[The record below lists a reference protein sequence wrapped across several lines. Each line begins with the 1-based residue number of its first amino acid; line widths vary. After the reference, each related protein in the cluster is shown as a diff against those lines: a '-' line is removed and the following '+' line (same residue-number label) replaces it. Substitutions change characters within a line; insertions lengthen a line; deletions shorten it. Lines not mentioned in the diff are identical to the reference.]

1 VDPVTTQVSIES
13 DPLPTIL
20 QGIPLDL
27 RDVRVDVNRDHFTQ
41 NPTSCEP
48 ARVQGSFTSVSGQRA
63 TGSQRF
69 QITNCAA
76 LAFKPRLALQL
87 HGPTHRAAHPS
98 LRAVLRAR
106 PGEANI
112 GKASVLLPRTELLEN
127 AHIRTVCTRVQYNAG
142 GGGGAGCPAGSVYG
156 YAKAW
161 SPLLDQPLQGPVYLR
176 SNGGERLLP
185 DLVAS
190 LGGQIHIDLVGYI
203 DAVKARIRNR
213 FATVP
218 DAPVSKFEL
227 TMQGGRKGLL
237 ANNVNLCR
245 AKPRARAS
253 FEGQNGKVHDINP
266 LVKVDCGGG
275 KRGRHGR

>member
-1 VDPVTTQVSIES
+1 
-13 DPLPTIL
+13 
-20 QGIPLDL
+20 
-27 RDVRVDVNRDHFTQ
+27 
-41 NPTSCEP
+41 
-48 ARVQGSFTSVSGQRA
+48 
-63 TGSQRF
+63 
-69 QITNCAA
+69 
-76 LAFKPRLALQL
+76 
-87 HGPTHRAAHPS
+87 
-98 LRAVLRAR
+98 VLRAR